1 MSNVSK
7 VLVRIPQML
16 FFLIMRK
23 NFCPEWNLE
32 KINSKI
38 KDEYFFTND
47 NTQAIV
53 KTKSILAQAILGSM
67 IEWNNMHKRMGELRN
82 NPYESGV

>member
-1 MSNVSK
+1 
-7 VLVRIPQML
+7 
-16 FFLIMRK
+16 MRK
-23 NFCPEWNLE
+23 ILPRVEFR
-32 KINSKI
+32 KIDSKI

-67 IEWNNMHKRMGELRN
+67 I
-82 NPYESGV
+82 GVE

>member
-1 MSNVSK
+1 MPNVSK

-16 FFLIMRK
+16 FFLIMKKILPRVEFRK
-23 NFCPEWNLE
+23 
-32 KINSKI
+32 IDSKI

-67 IEWNNMHKRMGELRN
+67 I
-82 NPYESGV
+82 GVG

>member
-1 MSNVSK
+1 MN
-7 VLVRIPQML
+7 I
-16 FFLIMRK
+16 
-23 NFCPEWNLE
+23 
-32 KINSKI
+32 
-38 KDEYFFTND
+38 FFTND

>member
-1 MSNVSK
+1 MPNVSK

-23 NFCPEWNLE
+23 ICPEWNLE
-32 KINSKI
+32 KIDSKI

-67 IEWNNMHKRMGELRN
+67 I
-82 NPYESGV
+82 GVE